1 MTLLLPHPRPRVFG
15 EQTVRWRGIGI
26 RRLARWPA
34 RKNADSRPNEMDWK
48 YGDPIAE
55 SPSRN
60 TGVQA
65 SGWSRPDSYQ
75 RRVVLFQAW

>member
-1 MTLLLPHPRPRVFG
+1 
-15 EQTVRWRGIGI
+15 
-26 RRLARWPA
+26 
-34 RKNADSRPNEMDWK
+34 MDWK

-55 SPSRN
+55 SPSRK

-75 RRVVLFQAW
+75 RRVVLF